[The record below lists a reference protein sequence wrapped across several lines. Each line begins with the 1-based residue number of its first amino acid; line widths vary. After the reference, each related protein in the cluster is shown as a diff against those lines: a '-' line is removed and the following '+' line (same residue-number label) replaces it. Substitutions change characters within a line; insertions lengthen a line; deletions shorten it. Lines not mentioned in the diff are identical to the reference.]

1 MSDDKKTLTDEF
13 NRLYDAY
20 NAAMIKRLETL
31 SDISR
36 YMSSDWFKSYEEY
49 SNLQNEYHM
58 ALARQ
63 YQTSADF
70 MLFFSKFKNYIQ
82 FNDQIPLDTPN
93 ACLTCKYFHD
103 PDPYDQN
110 HRQPYMCCFVQHDG
124 EVLPCMDDL
133 PFPD

>member
-20 NAAMIKRLETL
+20 DAAMIKRLETL

-70 MLFFSKFKNYIQ
+70 MHFLSKFKNYIQ

-93 ACLTCKYFHD
+93 ACLTCNYFHD
-103 PDPYDQN
+103 PDPYDPK

>member
-36 YMSSDWFKSYEEY
+36 YMSSDWYKSYEEY

-58 ALARQ
+58 ALAKQ

-70 MLFFSKFKNYIQ
+70 MHFLSKFKNYIQ

-93 ACLTCKYFHD
+93 ACLTCKHFHD
-103 PDPYDQN
+103 PDPYDPK